1 MFAKSSLFFC
11 GMVAKPK
18 RGFLKVNLYNSPDLA
33 DEAGVGGVA
42 VARGGVAAETLRVGG
57 CMAKA
62 GEESTF
68 MGVFLSI

>member
-1 MFAKSSLFFC
+1 LLSNK
-11 GMVAKPK
+11 
-18 RGFLKVNLYNSPDLA
+18 PDLA

-42 VARGGVAAETLRVGG
+42 VARAGVAAETLRVGG

-62 GEESTF
+62 GEASTF